1 MTHYK
6 DTTSAPGALA
16 IAFDD
21 VAAAA
26 ERLDGH
32 AVRTPVL
39 RSAELDERCEA
50 QVFFKCENLQL
61 GGAFKFRGAFNTLSQ
76 LTVEERRRG
85 VVAYS
90 SGNHAIAVALAAK
103 RLGIPATIVMPTD
116 APEIKARVTA
126 AQGARIVTYDRF
138 AEDRVAIAD
147 RLAEEQGL
155 SLVPPFDHPAVMAG
169 QGTVALELFEET
181 GELDLLLVCVG
192 GGGLI
197 AGCATAAAGRSPG
210 CRVVG
215 VEPATGDDVRRSL
228 ASGEIVTIEVPRTI
242 ADGAQTTAPGRLT
255 FPVIRERV
263 AAIETASDADLV
275 RTMRFFA
282 ESMKLVVEPT
292 GCLAAAPLVNG
303 ALDVR
308 GKRVG
313 VVVSGGNVS
322 LPWYVEQLAIG
333 LLDDG

>member
-1 MTHYK
+1 MTQHQ
-6 DTTSAPGALA
+6 DTTSARDALA

-39 RSAELDERCEA
+39 RSPALDERCQA

-76 LTVEERRRG
+76 LTAEERRRG

-103 RLGIPATIVMPTD
+103 RLGMPATIVMPTD

-138 AEDRVAIAD
+138 AEDRVAIAA
-147 RLAEEQGL
+147 RLAERDGL
-155 SLVPPFDHPAVMAG
+155 TLVPPFDHPSVMAG

-197 AGCATAAAGRSPG
+197 SGCATAAAGRSPD

-215 VEPATGDDVRRSL
+215 VEPATGDDVRQSL
-228 ASGEIVTIEVPRTI
+228 ARGEIVTIDVPRTL

-263 AAIETASDADLV
+263 AAIETASDVDLV

-292 GCLAAAPLVNG
+292 GCLAAAPIVTG

-322 LPWYVEQLAIG
+322 LPAYVEQLAIG